1 MYIIEDGRVDE
12 DKKYR
17 YFKCPKCGCGFIAD
31 KTEWVF
37 AYDLISFRTCG
48 LEANAVQQIFCACP
62 TEGCGKIIYRDSKF
76 NPKIDYNPAEDY
88 I

>member
-17 YFKCPKCGCGFIAD
+17 YFKCPKCGCEFIAD
-31 KTEWVF
+31 KTEWT
-37 AYDLISFRTCG
+37 YDLISFAFS
-48 LEANAVQQIFCACP
+48 LETTAVQQIFCKCP
-62 TEGCGKIIYRDSKF
+62 TEGCGRIIYRDSRF